1 MKRRP
6 SWNRRESSVT
16 SNGFFTVLRSDR
28 WFSAAHLP
36 GVSRYLA
43 DQPKA
48 AASTQENDKS
58 PENPAAAQ
66 PTQSTSTPN
75 HAGSQETAILSQSM
89 IPSTHDRALIRPVL
103 IVLAAV
109 VITGILLWW
118 LASP

>member
-43 DQPKA
+43 DQSKGT
-48 AASTQENDKS
+48 ASTQADKNS
-58 PENPAAAQ
+58 AENPTGA
-66 PTQSTSTPN
+66 PTSTPN

-89 IPSTHDRALIRPVL
+89 IPSTHDRSLIRPVL
-103 IVLAAV
+103 IVLAAA